1 MLLAVFDRLASHAV
15 GLASVDVA
23 EDLDAIMSGTAPAN
37 GACFVVPSRERA
49 DPNRLGMGSFRQV
62 VTEQVYVAFVV
73 RHHGDVKGRARAEQF
88 KGFKTAIE
96 GALAGWSHDPYCLPF
111 SLVNGEGT
119 SVGNNVTVYVQTWQ
133 STRNLSASE
142 P

>member
-1 MLLAVFDRLASHAV
+1 MLLAVFDRLTNHAV
-15 GLASVDVA
+15 GLTSVDVA
-23 EDLDAIMSGTAPAN
+23 EDLDSIMAGTAPDN
-37 GACFVVPSRERA
+37 GACFVVPARERA

-62 VTEQVYVAFVV
+62 VTEQVFVAFVV

-96 GALAGWSHDPYCLPF
+96 DTLAGWSPTPYSQPF

-133 STRNLSASE
+133 TTRNLSASE